1 MLEALNKVS
10 TAFKEPQKAA
20 ERFAVA
26 TANIGKTASSA
37 GKAAEKSA
45 GGMSKFASSIARI
58 AKYRL
63 IRAVIRGIVDAV
75 KEGAENF
82 YNFSK
87 ASNDSLIGY
96 STAVDKVK
104 SAAQVM
110 KNQVGSAFGS
120 LYAAIAPIILKLI
133 EIATKLANVF
143 TMLFAKLGGADG
155 WYREK
160 EGADAAADAA
170 SGAGQAAKE
179 AMKYLAPFDELNRL
193 PSNNND
199 NGGGGTSTSSG
210 GGGGYEWVPF
220 DKFDIADG
228 IKEIFDWI
236 KDAFNNISDWIASVD
251 WVHLASDIV
260 NWIIDAFSK
269 VDWAGVTQSI
279 ARFLGSAIGAVT
291 AFVVGACIDLAEWLT
306 NKFKEIFD
314 GLADLFLND
323 DGTMKSGRA
332 IIEGIWKG
340 ILDALTGVY
349 NWIKT
354 NIFEPFM
361 KGFMAAFGIA
371 SPAKEME
378 GPGEMIGQ
386 GILVGIAA
394 PFKAIGAW
402 IKENILD
409 PIKKVFDGE
418 TGFEFPFKI
427 TLPEGVLKTLEKI
440 KTIWNS
446 FKSKKPTLTP
456 ALKGWSDAKQK
467 ALDKLKS
474 TWANISSKAAD
485 LTANL
490 KQGFKTSVLEKLKE
504 VWDSVKDKAATFTA
518 NLKNNT
524 VVQKFIDAWNGL
536 KDKALELKIGIQDT
550 IKNAWNTAAKAW
562 NSSAIL
568 SKLGTLPYLAGGGMV
583 NAGQIF
589 IARESGP
596 EIVGQYGN
604 KTGVLNNQQIVEAV
618 SRGVANAIA
627 SIKFTLTNIPSIT
640 GFGGGMDEETMYRA
654 MVRAL
659 TDSNI
664 GDNETVVNLDGNVLY
679 RAMVRRNR
687 MNTAATGVNAMA

>member
-10 TAFKEPQKAA
+10 KAFNEPQKAA
-20 ERFAVA
+20 EKFAVA
-26 TANIGKTASSA
+26 TANIGKTAASA

-104 SAAQVM
+104 SAAQIM

-155 WYREK
+155 WYRAK
-160 EGADAAADAA
+160 EGADAAADSAA
-170 SGAGQAAKE
+170 GAGKAAKE
-179 AMKYLAPFDELNRL
+179 AMKDLAPFDELNRL

-199 NGGGGTSTSSG
+199 NGGGGTSTSSS

-236 KDAFNNISDWIASVD
+236 KDAFNNISDWIENVD
-251 WVHLASDIV
+251 WLHLASNIV
-260 NWIIDAFSK
+260 GWISDAFSK

-279 ARFLGSAIGAVT
+279 ARFLGSAIGAVS
-291 AFVVGACIDLAEWLT
+291 AFVVGALIDLTQWITDKLT
-306 NKFKEIFD
+306 ELFVNEDGTQKTGKEIVT
-314 GLADLFLND
+314 G
-323 DGTMKSGRA
+323 
-332 IIEGIWKG
+332 IYEGIKN
-340 ILDALTGVY
+340 AVVNVY
-349 NWIKT
+349 TWLKDNV
-354 NIFEPFM
+354 FDPFITAF
-361 KGFMAAFGIA
+361 KKCFGIA

-378 GPGEMIGQ
+378 EPGEMIGQ
-386 GILVGIAA
+386 GILAGIAA

-402 IKENILD
+402 IKDNILD

-456 ALKGWSDAKQK
+456 VLKGWSDAKQK

-474 TWANISSKAAD
+474 TWANISSKTAD

-490 KQGFKTSVLEKLKE
+490 KQGFKTNVLEKLSE
-504 VWDSVKDKAATFTA
+504 VWTSIKDVKVSLEAKLSASTLVQSFITKWN
-518 NLKNNT
+518 NLVSKT
-524 VVQKFIDAWNGL
+524 
-536 KDKALELKIGIQDT
+536 LELKIGIQE
-550 IKNAWNTAAKAW
+550 KLKEAWNKAAAAW
-562 NSSAIL
+562 NKSAIL
-568 SKLGTLPYLAGGGMV
+568 SALGTLPYLAGGGMV
-583 NAGQIF
+583 NAGQVF

-604 KTGVLNNQQIVEAV
+604 KTGVMNNQQIVEAV

>member
-10 TAFKEPQKAA
+10 TAFNEPQKAA
-20 ERFAVA
+20 EKFAVA
-26 TANIGKTASSA
+26 TANIGKTAASA

-58 AKYRL
+58 AKYRM
-63 IRAVIRGIVDAV
+63 IRAVIRGIVDGI
-75 KEGAENF
+75 KEGATNF

-87 ASNDSLIGY
+87 ATGDTMVGFQ
-96 STAVDKVK
+96 
-104 SAAQVM
+104 SALDRTKAAASQM
-110 KNQVGSAFGS
+110 KNQLGAAFGT
-120 LYAAIAPIILKLI
+120 LYAQIAPIINNLI
-133 EIATKLANVF
+133 AIVTKLANVL
-143 TMLFAKLGGADG
+143 TMLFARLSGAEG
-155 WYREK
+155 WYRAK

-170 SGAGQAAKE
+170 SGAGKAAKE

-199 NGGGGTSTSSG
+199 NGGGGTSTSSS

-306 NKFKEIFD
+306 NKFNEIFD

-467 ALDKLKS
+467 AIDKLKS
-474 TWANISSKAAD
+474 TWANISSKTAD

-490 KQGFKTSVLEKLKE
+490 KQGFKTSVLEKLSE
-504 VWDSVKDKAATFTA
+504 VWTSIKDVKVSLEAKLSAST
-518 NLKNNT
+518 L
-524 VVQKFIDAWNGL
+524 VQSFITKWNAL
-536 KDKALELKIGIQDT
+536 KDKALELKIGIQDA
-550 IKNAWNTAAKAW
+550 IKNAWNAAAKAW

-604 KTGVLNNQQIVEAV
+604 KTGVMNNQQIVDSV
-618 SRGVANAIA
+618 SRGVAQAIA
-627 SIKFTLTNIPSIT
+627 SIKFTLNNIPSIT

-659 TDSNI
+659 TDTDY
-664 GDNETVVNLDGNVLY
+664 GDNETVVNLDGNVIY
-679 RAMVRRNR
+679 RDVVRRNR
-687 MNTAATGVNAMA
+687 NNTRMTGVNALA